1 MTRRAIS
8 IIVLCT
14 SVLSGCGYNTLQR
27 RDEQVKEAWAQVLTN
42 YQKRHDLVPNLVATV
57 QGYASHEK
65 EVFTRVAEARAS
77 VASPLPANATP
88 QQMEQFVAKQGEL
101 TSAMSRL
108 LVVVENYPQLKA
120 DANFLRLQE
129 ELVKVENQIAASRSR
144 YTREVRDYNLV
155 IRSFPTNL
163 TAKMF
168 GDIIKPQL
176 AVDDEK
182 AIRTAPQIK
191 FN

>member
-1 MTRRAIS
+1 MKITT
-8 IIVLCT
+8 IVSLVLT
-14 SVLSGCGYNTLQR
+14 TLALSGCGYNTLQR

-65 EVFTRVAEARAS
+65 EVLTRVTAARAS

-88 QQMEQFVAKQGEL
+88 EQMEAFVAKQGEL

-120 DANFLRLQE
+120 DTNFLRLQE
-129 ELVKVENQIAASRSR
+129 EIVKIENQLVASRNR
-144 YTREVRDYNLV
+144 YTREVRDYNTV
-155 IRSFPTNL
+155 VRSFPTNL
-163 TAKMF
+163 TANLF
-168 GDIIKPQL
+168 GNSLKPQL
-176 AVDDEK
+176 EVEDEK
-182 AIRTAPQIK
+182 AIRASPQVK